1 MHNTVTSEYAD
12 ALNAFTAKIRKS
24 KPSNYEANDR
34 VEVYRSLFRSNIQSF
49 LEQAFPV
56 LHQVLPERWWRRE
69 VDGFLEHHQCASPY
83 FHDISMEFIRHS
95 IEHGFV
101 SDQTPDWVIELMH
114 YEWLELHIQTQPD
127 EPRNACELTMQSQI
141 KAIDASALQVYQY
154 PVHMIGTHYIPD
166 EIPENPTSI
175 LMYRNLS
182 DGITFEQLNALS
194 TSLYALITKS
204 PESAETIIKTLAQQ
218 TDQMDDASFEAS
230 AFAVLEEWF
239 KNGAII
245 CHKEQ

>member
-24 KPSNYEANDR
+24 EPSNDEANDR

-56 LHQVLPERWWRRE
+56 LHQVLPERWWRSE
-69 VDGFLEHHQCASPY
+69 IDGFLEHHQCASPY

-127 EPRNACELTMQSQI
+127 EPCNAGELTMQSKI
-141 KAIDASALQVYQY
+141 KAIEASALQVYQY
-154 PVHMIGTHYIPD
+154 PVHMIGPCFTPK
-166 EIPENPTSI
+166 EIPENPTPL

-182 DGITFEQLNALS
+182 DGISFEQLSPLS
-194 TSLYALITKS
+194 SSLYALIMES
-204 PESAETIIKTLAQQ
+204 PFQVEEVIKALAHQ
-218 TDQMDDASFEAS
+218 TGQKVDVSFEVS
-230 AFAVLEEWF
+230 AFEQLNQWL
-239 KNGAII
+239 NTGAII
-245 CHKEQ
+245 CLKEQ